1 MTLRKATFLD
11 KIGSLIPNYLGYSV
25 RSEMRNTEKQF
36 RDEISIL
43 IRNAETKIVS
53 FQKQLISCNEI
64 ILCQQWEISRKLI
77 NTLYSQIK
85 NASYGESPFFAENQ
99 IKDEE
104 LEIIYKYDLEISER
118 VALISKTVESE
129 IDEPLSA
136 GFIKQ
141 QVIAID
147 SIIIDRTNFINRFK

>member
-11 KIGSLIPNYLGYSV
+11 KIGSLIPNYQGYSV
-25 RSEMRNTEKQF
+25 RAEKRNIEKMF
-36 RDEISIL
+36 RDEISML
-43 IRNAETKIVS
+43 IKSAESKIVS
-53 FQKQLISCNEI
+53 FQKQLISRNEI

-99 IKDEE
+99 VKDEE

-118 VALISKTVESE
+118 VALINKTIESE
-129 IDEPLSA
+129 IDEPMSA

-141 QVIAID
+141 QVVAINT
-147 SIIIDRTNFINRFK
+147 IIIDRTNFINRFK